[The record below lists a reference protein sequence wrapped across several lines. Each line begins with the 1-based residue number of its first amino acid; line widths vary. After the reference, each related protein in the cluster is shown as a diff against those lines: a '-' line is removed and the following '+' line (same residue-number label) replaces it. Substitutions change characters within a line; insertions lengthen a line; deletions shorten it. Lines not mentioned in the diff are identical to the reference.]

1 MKYSVIDISSSSLSL
16 TVAETDGNPDTTEIV
31 FKDRANLSLPYYLV
45 GDKLSARGIDKLLDA
60 LAVAKE
66 KCSKLGVNACWLI
79 STAAMRS
86 ISNFDEVAAA
96 VEEHTGL
103 RINFLD
109 GGTEAYCDYIANRR
123 YAACD
128 RAVLV
133 DLGGKSIE
141 ICDLSKSEKSDM
153 LCLDFGIM
161 DLHHKF
167 VSRLQPTE
175 GEADDVKKYV
185 KSKFDDAGLPC
196 GDTFATVVLVGA
208 TNRAVYD
215 VYAEYAG
222 ESAEDGVMTIDRKK
236 FKKMVKYLLTDAER
250 SGLILKTAPE
260 KLSFVIPAA
269 IVLKT
274 LFKRFGAD
282 NIVVSDSGVKEGYLR
297 LVLDGSES
305 GEYYDFISALA
316 VAASAPAA
324 PKKRGRKPGAKSAS
338 KKTPAKRGRKPAA
351 GNAAPKKR
359 GRKPKAADETAAADV
374 AAAEEAQTAA
384 EENASPAE

>member
-86 ISNFDEVAAA
+86 ISNFDEVAAS

-222 ESAEDGVMTIDRKK
+222 EAAEDGVMTIDRKK

-260 KLSFVIPAA
+260 KLSFVIPAE

-274 LFKRFGAD
+274 KAISASCWTAANRAS
-282 NIVVSDSGVKEGYLR
+282 ITISYPRSRLR
-297 LVLDGSES
+297 LPLPRLPRSGAENRARNPRQRKLPQSADGSPRPETRLPRSGAES
-305 GEYYDFISALA
+305 
-316 VAASAPAA
+316 PRR
-324 PKKRGRKPGAKSAS
+324 PRKPQ
-338 KKTPAKRGRKPAA
+338 PRMLPQQRKRRRPRRRTLRPPNKIL
-351 GNAAPKKR
+351 R
-359 GRKPKAADETAAADV
+359 TQRIT
-374 AAAEEAQTAA
+374 
-384 EENASPAE
+384 

>member
-86 ISNFDEVAAA
+86 ISNFDEVAAS

-222 ESAEDGVMTIDRKK
+222 EAAEDGVMTIDRKK

-297 LVLDGSES
+297 LVLD
-305 GEYYDFISALA
+305 A

-324 PKKRGRKPGAKSAS
+324 PKKRGGKPGAKSAS
-338 KKTPAKRGRKPAA
+338 KKTPAKRGRKPAD

-359 GRKPKAADETAAADV
+359 GRKPKAAEETAAADV
-374 AAAEEAQTAA
+374 AAAEEAQPSA